1 MHTMSHS
8 QKATSKLGINKLSQ
22 YKAIIYTRKSGQK
35 KGSIDV
41 KVINGHLPA
50 KFGPKRIQLV
60 LGAYRLFQ
68 MFHFPLSSAWFPK
81 HVIDNPVVA
90 QYSLMMLHTLNMGMI
105 LYYFNNA
112 NFITIR

>member
-22 YKAIIYTRKSGQK
+22 YKAIIRTRKSGQK

-50 KFGPKRIQLV
+50 KFGPKRISVGLGGLQVIPDVSLSCVLCLV
-60 LGAYRLFQ
+60 
-68 MFHFPLSSAWFPK
+68 S
-81 HVIDNPVVA
+81 
-90 QYSLMMLHTLNMGMI
+90 
-105 LYYFNNA
+105 
-112 NFITIR
+112 